1 MEDTENEALG
11 RGTLIKLHLKA
22 EALEYAEEYKLK
34 ELIKRYSE
42 FMNFPIYFQTE
53 KEVDVPIEEAEAEE
67 AEDDEAAKG
76 DDGED
81 GVADE
86 EEGEEGEEE
95 EAPKTRKEKQLVWE
109 LVNDSKAIW
118 LRKPSEVEKEE
129 YQKFYKAVSKVKGK
143 RREKRE
149 GGSRGAKCKPLKECS
164 NDSQQQHGFCCTTAP
179 PQGRPLGIAV
189 CCCLLFCSLH
199 PALAG
204 V

>member
-53 KEVDVPIEEAEAEE
+53 KEVDVPIEEEAEAED
-67 AEDDEAAKG
+67 AKDDEAAKG
-76 DDGED
+76 EDGED

-86 EEGEEGEEE
+86 EEGEEGEEEEE

-129 YQKFYKAVSKVKGK
+129 YQKFYKAVSKVKGGG
-143 RREKRE
+143 REERE
-149 GGSRGAKCKPLKECS
+149 GGSRGAKSTPLKECS
-164 NDSQQQHGFCCTTAP
+164 E
-179 PQGRPLGIAV
+179 
-189 CCCLLFCSLH
+189 
-199 PALAG
+199 
-204 V
+204 